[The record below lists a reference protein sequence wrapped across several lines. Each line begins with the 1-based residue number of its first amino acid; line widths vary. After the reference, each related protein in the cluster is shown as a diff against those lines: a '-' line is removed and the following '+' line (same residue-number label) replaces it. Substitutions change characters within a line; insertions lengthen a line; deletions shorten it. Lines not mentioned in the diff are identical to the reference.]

1 MKQKMRNH
9 LNAEKLANLVRSKR
23 GNRGLRETAK
33 EIGNVSPSTISRVEN
48 GKTPDM
54 DTFLALCDWLEVLPT
69 ELINNTEEKKQ
80 SDTLEAIEI
89 QLRADKNLEPAIADA
104 LASLVKA
111 AYKDLS
117 QNKNDEET
125 SVEETSA
132 ACAVSVDD
140 KASIKPKYTLEELV
154 AGASSEDF
162 DGEYDWGEPVG
173 EEIW

>member
-1 MKQKMRNH
+1 MKRKMKKH

-23 GNRGLRETAK
+23 GSRGLRETAK

-54 DTFLALCDWLEVLPT
+54 DTFLALCNWLEVPPA
-69 ELINNTEEKKQ
+69 ELIVNTKDEEDV
-80 SDTLEAIEI
+80 DTPEAIAI
-89 QLRADKNLEPAIADA
+89 QLRADKNLDPAIADA

-117 QNKNDEET
+117 QNKNDMDTT
-125 SVEETSA
+125 SN
-132 ACAVSVDD
+132 DD
-140 KASIKPKYTLEELV
+140 ITDAKPEYTLEELL

-162 DGEYDWGEPVG
+162 EGEYDWGEPVG

>member
-1 MKQKMRNH
+1 MKIH
-9 LNAEKLANLVRSKR
+9 LNAERLANLVRSKR
-23 GNRGLRETAK
+23 GSRGLRETAK

-54 DTFLALCDWLEVLPT
+54 DTFLALCEWLEVPAA
-69 ELINNTEEKKQ
+69 ELIENTNTEEEKNL
-80 SDTLEAIEI
+80 DTPEKIAI
-89 QLRADKNLEPAIADA
+89 QLRADKNLDPATANA

-117 QNKNDEET
+117 QKQEADVT
-125 SVEETSA
+125 TPS
-132 ACAVSVDD
+132 
-140 KASIKPKYTLEELV
+140 KPEYTLEELL

-162 DGEYDWGEPVG
+162 QGEYDWGDPVG

>member
-1 MKQKMRNH
+1 MKQKMKNV

-54 DTFLALCDWLEVLPT
+54 DTFLALCNWLEIPPA
-69 ELINNTEEKKQ
+69 ELINSTEKKNK
-80 SDTLEAIEI
+80 SDTPEAIAI
-89 QLRADKNLEPAIADA
+89 QLRADKNLDPAIADA

-117 QNKNDEET
+117 QNKGDLDNNTVDEET
-125 SVEETSA
+125 E
-132 ACAVSVDD
+132 
-140 KASIKPKYTLEELV
+140 YTLEELL

-162 DGEYDWGEPVG
+162 EGEYDWGEPVG

>member
-1 MKQKMRNH
+1 MKQNYF
-9 LNAEKLANLVRSKR
+9 NIEKLASLVRSKR
-23 GNRGLRETAK
+23 GSRGLRETAK

-54 DTFLALCDWLEVLPT
+54 DTFIALCNWLEVPSA
-69 ELINNTEEKKQ
+69 ELMKNTENEAEL
-80 SDTLEAIEI
+80 DTPEAIEI
-89 QLRADKNLEPAIADA
+89 QLRADKNLDPAIADA

-117 QNKNDEET
+117 QKND
-125 SVEETSA
+125 
-132 ACAVSVDD
+132 VDD
-140 KASIKPKYTLEELV
+140 TDSSDNMSESKPEYTLEELL

-162 DGEYDWGEPVG
+162 AGEYDWGEAVG

>member
-1 MKQKMRNH
+1 MTIN
-9 LNAEKLANLVRSKR
+9 LNAERLANLVRSKR
-23 GNRGLRETAK
+23 GSRGLRETAK
-33 EIGNVSPSTISRVEN
+33 EIGNLSPSTISRVEN

-54 DTFLALCDWLEVLPT
+54 DTFLALCNWLEIPPA
-69 ELINNTEEKKQ
+69 ELMKNTEDQENL
-80 SDTLEAIEI
+80 STPEAISI

-117 QNKNDEET
+117 QKQHVEIASDENKKT
-125 SVEETSA
+125 MPS
-132 ACAVSVDD
+132 
-140 KASIKPKYTLEELV
+140 KPEYTLEELL

-162 DGEYDWGEPVG
+162 EGEYDWGEPVG

>member
-1 MKQKMRNH
+1 MKNH
-9 LNAEKLANLVRSKR
+9 LNADKLATLVRSKR

-54 DTFLALCDWLEVLPT
+54 ETFFALCDWLEIPPA
-69 ELINNTEEKKQ
+69 ELMKNTEGKENV
-80 SDTLEAIEI
+80 DTPEAIEI
-89 QLRADKNLEPAIADA
+89 QLRADKNLDPAIADA

-117 QNKNDEET
+117 QNKDNLNNNMVDEET
-125 SVEETSA
+125 Q
-132 ACAVSVDD
+132 
-140 KASIKPKYTLEELV
+140 YTLEELL

-162 DGEYDWGEPVG
+162 EGEYDWGEPVG

>member
-1 MKQKMRNH
+1 MKQKIKNN
-9 LNAEKLANLVRSKR
+9 LNAKKLANLVRSKR

-54 DTFLALCDWLEVLPT
+54 DTFLALCDWLEVPSA
-69 ELINNTEEKKQ
+69 ELIDNVEERKKL
-80 SDTLEAIEI
+80 DTPEAIEI

-117 QNKNDEET
+117 HSKND
-125 SVEETSA
+125 A
-132 ACAVSVDD
+132 DNVDGGD
-140 KASIKPKYTLEELV
+140 ISNAKPQYTLEELL

-162 DGEYDWGEPVG
+162 KGEYEWGEAVG